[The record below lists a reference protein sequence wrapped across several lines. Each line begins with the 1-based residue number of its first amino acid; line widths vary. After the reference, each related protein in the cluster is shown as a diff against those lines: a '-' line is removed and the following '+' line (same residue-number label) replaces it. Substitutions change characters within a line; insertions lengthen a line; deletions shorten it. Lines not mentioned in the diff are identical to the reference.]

1 VLSFQLQQSLL
12 AAHRKYNQSLRLA
25 QATAKSQFR
34 WVTARPIADIAMAI
48 GTLARLLHTCG
59 FKEAGLQYQQSAFG
73 LFKFSA
79 AIATENK
86 SMDELFNAVMN
97 ARTLERDPDGKIF
110 KWVRSVIEQWA
121 EDSHYRKNAEELMQ
135 RALDRMNGAKF
146 EGDIKT
152 TPRQIHDNILTSAG
166 IDPATEPWVSL
177 IGLAIKDDD
186 PTRVLIECQ
195 HKVVMKHPR
204 RDPMLDRLALER
216 ANPKIIACHLHR
228 HAIAG
233 RELDNIDQAFKA
245 KFCDVCP
252 DRVPRPPDWT
262 FYDEPF

>member
-34 WVTARPIADIAMAI
+34 RVTARPIADIAMAI
-48 GTLARLLHTCG
+48 GTLAGLLDSCG
-59 FKEAGLQYQQSAFG
+59 FKEAGLQYHQSAFG
-73 LFKFSA
+73 LLKFSA
-79 AIATENK
+79 AIAIENK

-97 ARTLERDPDGKIF
+97 ARALERGPDGEIF

-121 EDSHYRKNAEELMQ
+121 EDSTYRKNAEELMQ
-135 RALDRMNGAKF
+135 RALDRKNGAKF
-146 EGDIKT
+146 EGDIET
-152 TPRQIHDNILTSAG
+152 TPRQIHHNILTSAG
-166 IDPATEPWVSL
+166 IDPTTEPWVSL
-177 IGLAIKDDD
+177 IDLAIKDDD

-195 HKVVMKHPR
+195 HKVVMKHPG

-216 ANPKIIACHLHR
+216 ANPKIIGCNLHR
-228 HAIAG
+228 YAIAG

-245 KFCDVCP
+245 EFCDVCP
-252 DRVPRPPDWT
+252 DRVPRPAGWT
-262 FYDEPF
+262 FYDGPF